1 MTSRYVIKAGA
12 TFRRRFTW
20 LERGVPVDL
29 TGATVA
35 FGIENATR
43 DPARIATLAGA
54 VDPDQT
60 ANRGQFEIE
69 ASATETAGWPTGEH
83 IADMTVEFPG
93 GDVLST
99 TDLIVEVR
107 RSRSR

>member
-1 MTSRYVIKAGA
+1 MNRYVIKAGT

-20 LERGVPVDL
+20 LERGAPVDL

-43 DPARIATLAGA
+43 DPSRFATIVGS

-69 ASATETAGWPTGEH
+69 ASAEETAAWPTGEH
-83 IADMTVEFPG
+83 IADMTIAFPG